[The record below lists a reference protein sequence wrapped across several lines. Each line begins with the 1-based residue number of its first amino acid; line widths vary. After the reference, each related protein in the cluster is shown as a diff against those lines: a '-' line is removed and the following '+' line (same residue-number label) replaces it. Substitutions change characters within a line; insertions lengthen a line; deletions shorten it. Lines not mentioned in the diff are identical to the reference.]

1 MIYLDNAATTEI
13 DPSVLRAMLPYL
25 QSEYGNA
32 GSLHTLGRSAAN
44 AIKKA
49 REQVA
54 RSIGAYPEQII
65 FTSGGTEA
73 NNLVLK
79 GLIPYLSQ
87 NNKKHII
94 TSKVE
99 HDSILNTVKEM
110 NIKHGFD
117 ISFLNVNSDGEVIN
131 DLDSAIKPNTG
142 LVSVMYINNE
152 VGTINQIYDICQSCH
167 EKNVLFHTDCVQ
179 ALGSVE
185 INVKKLDC
193 DFMSISS
200 HKIHGAKG
208 VGALYVKHPELIY
221 PLVTGGAGQEFGLR
235 GGTENVSGIVG
246 FGHACELLQ
255 DRLPFIKNHIPSL
268 KCLFYNILLQSLLQ
282 YKLSHILHINGEC
295 NLTNASKIL
304 NLRFENIDAQTLVL
318 CLDSNGVCA
327 SAGSACRNHESKP
340 SDVLLSMGLSSEEA
354 QNSVRFSF
362 SHSLTHEQV
371 FDAAQ
376 ITASC
381 IKDLYE

>member
-13 DPSVLRAMLPYL
+13 DPQVLQVMLPYL
-25 QSEYGNA
+25 RNEYGNA
-32 GSLHTLGRSAAN
+32 GSLHSLGRRAAN
-44 AIKKA
+44 AISKA

-54 RSIGAYPEQII
+54 HSIGASPKQIV

-73 NNLVLK
+73 NNLVFK

-94 TSKVE
+94 TSKIE

-110 NIKHGFD
+110 NIKQGFD
-117 ISFLNVNSDGEVIN
+117 ISFLNVNSNGEVIN
-131 DLDSAIKPNTG
+131 ELDSKIKDNTG

-179 ALGSVE
+179 AFGSVE
-185 INVKKLDC
+185 IDVKKLDC

-200 HKIHGAKG
+200 HKINGAKG
-208 VGALYVKHPELIY
+208 VGALYIKHPELIH
-221 PLVTGGAGQEFGLR
+221 PLITGGVGQEFGFR
-235 GGTENVSGIVG
+235 GGTENVPGIVG

-255 DRLPFIKNHIPSL
+255 DRLLFSQNHIPSL
-268 KCLFYNILLQSLLQ
+268 KCLFYNVLLQSLLQ
-282 YKLSHILHINGEC
+282 YKLGHVLHINGEC

-304 NLRFENIDAQTLVL
+304 NLRFENVDAQTLVL
-318 CLDSNGVCA
+318 YLDSNGVCA

-340 SDVLLSMGLSSEEA
+340 SNVLISMGLNLEEA

-362 SHSLTHEQV
+362 SHSLTHTQV